1 MPVLSPVRRSVTYPA
16 SRMGAAIG
24 MGLLPEPALSWEF
37 ARGEAMG
44 PLAVTR
50 AGDTA
55 TFVDAGGVQRTALA
69 DTARY
74 DRHPRTGAVLGLL
87 REPARTNLCLYSDDR
102 SNVAW
107 YASDVTIDGTDTIVE
122 AATSGV
128 GHGIVASVSLAG
140 STLYTYSE
148 YLAPLGRRYVQ
159 LFADPGDANLNTWAT
174 FDLEAGVVTED
185 GSAVTSAIRPGPD
198 GSWLCSMSFTTP
210 GSPSNPYL
218 GVFASE
224 VATPGAYP
232 IYEGNGEAAI
242 RARGAQVEAGHCP
255 TSRIATTSASVTRAA
270 DSIILSG
277 APFTGAWNPTEGT
290 LLVEAL
296 LQDAPPASATT
307 FLVAL
312 NDGTTS
318 ERINLYVNEAN
329 DGMGLFLADGGV
341 QQTLLTIASTAR
353 YDGVPM
359 RMTGA
364 WRLNDVR
371 SAAAAGQLS
380 ALDTSATMPTVTQM
394 EVGAQASAGAS
405 GMATPVWFRRIAYWP
420 RRLSDEQ
427 IRLLSAA

>member
-1 MPVLSPVRRSVTYPA
+1 MILSPVRRPVSYPA
-16 SRMGAAIG
+16 SRMGAAIAT
-24 MGLLPEPALSWEF
+24 GLLPEPVLSWEF

-55 TFVDAGGVQRTALA
+55 TFVDQGGVQRTALA
-69 DTARY
+69 NVARY
-74 DRHPRTGAVLGLL
+74 DCDPRTGAVLGLL
-87 REPARTNLCLYSDDR
+87 REPQRTNLCLYSDDR

-140 STLYTYSE
+140 ATLYTYSE
-148 YLAPLGRRYVQ
+148 YLAPLGRRYAQ

-174 FDLEAGVVTED
+174 FDLQDGVVTED

-210 GSPSNPYL
+210 GSPSNPYV
-218 GVFASE
+218 GVFASP
-224 VATPGAYP
+224 VADPGAYP
-232 IYEGNGEAAI
+232 IYAGNGDPAI

-255 TSRIATTSASVTRAA
+255 TSRIATTSGSVTRNA
-270 DSIILSG
+270 DAILLSG
-277 APFTGAWNPTEGT
+277 AAFSGYWNAVQGT
-290 LLVEAL
+290 LLVEWL
-296 LQDAPPASATT
+296 MLDEPLSSELPAVLSINNNTT
-307 FLVAL
+307 A
-312 NDGTTS
+312 
-318 ERINLYVNEAN
+318 ERINVLIVPTTPT
-329 DGMGLFLADGGV
+329 MRLAMVDGGV
-341 QQTLLTIASTAR
+341 SQAACDVGTPA
-353 YDGVPM
+353 YDGTAM
-359 RMTGA
+359 RVAGA

-371 SAAAAGQLS
+371 AAASGGVLS
-380 ALDTSATMPTVTQM
+380 TADTAATLPTPTQI
-394 EVGAQASAGAS
+394 EVGAQNGGLSAN
-405 GMATPVWFRRIAYWP
+405 TPIWFRRIAYWP